1 MCRWLCQT
9 ATVCT
14 HDQALVPLGGSTF
27 RPARPRGE
35 QVPQRTGWD
44 AGLRGAGAGEVS
56 AQPEISCDSWPWAVS
71 GSKGPL
77 RLLDLKW
84 LPAAG
89 KSLAPS
95 EAGLL
100 VPVAWLQLRTLGL
113 LKSG

>member
-1 MCRWLCQT
+1 MC
-9 ATVCT
+9 V
-14 HDQALVPLGGSTF
+14 GGFVKPPPFAPMTRHSF
-27 RPARPRGE
+27 LWAGPPSGLRGPAGSRCH
-35 QVPQRTGWD
+35 WD